1 MMTIIIGGGE
11 VIPIQYIG
19 VHDCETAKMTT
30 NEVLLYA
37 LANADDDWYRHE
49 GGYAVI
55 RGLQPIPDLPGASK
69 LFDALAAVYPVLW
82 PYGRGLFHDK
92 HL

>member
-1 MMTIIIGGGE
+1 M
-11 VIPIQYIG
+11 IPIQYIG

-37 LANADDDWYRHE
+37 LANAEDDRYGHE

-55 RGLQPIPDLPGASK
+55 RGSQPIPDLPGASK
-69 LFDALAAVYPVLW
+69 SFDALAAAYPVLW
-82 PYGRGLFHDK
+82 PYGCGLFHDDR
-92 HL
+92 L